1 MKFYLSIFL
10 AFPLLLT
17 SCDDDKKDISETVNH
32 DGAVEAQ
39 IGVDHIDTNYDVL
52 TTSYKIW
59 KNGSLQREII
69 RKDTIPALGAFSETD
84 DKGKTISGQKDYEL
98 YITVK

>member
-1 MKFYLSIFL
+1 MKIFIASIFTLSFL
-10 AFPLLLT
+10 A
-17 SCDDDKKDISETVNH
+17 CDDDKKDISESVNRE
-32 DGAVEAQ
+32 GAVETQ
-39 IGVDHIDTNYDVL
+39 IGVDHLDTNYDVL